1 MWRIWLLFDPRR
13 VLIALFT
20 FLFALA
26 LLIHFILLSTD
37 RFNWLEGP
45 SASAGSPVTQGVV
58 VPAESLARV
67 ADGLPVSIG

>member
-13 VLIALFT
+13 ALVGLFI
-20 FLFALA
+20 FLFVLA

-45 SASAGSPVTQGVV
+45 HRAGTQTQQMA
-58 VPAESLARV
+58 P
-67 ADGLPVSIG
+67 LPSTAPK